1 MISTASTFDMSE
13 ECTNQIDKN
22 YILDRLYQSSD
33 SGVGS
38 VDLFELSSPILADGF
53 AGAFL
58 FLFLTFLITSF
69 SVFLA
74 TRVQLPLASH
84 VG

>member
-1 MISTASTFDMSE
+1 MIRTASTFDMSE

-58 FLFLTFLITSF
+58 FLTFLITSF